1 MARHPK
7 WVRAFLSDDDLA
19 AITRAV
25 TEAEGHTSAEVRV
38 HLDHSCDG
46 DALQQAINVFERLGM
61 HKTAAR
67 NGVLVYI
74 SVTDR
79 KLAVIGDRGIHER
92 VGEAYWRGLVA
103 AVRERMRQQQSR
115 DGLIHAIAE
124 VGRELSRH
132 FPRRPGDKN
141 ELSDDVSP
149 GRV

>member
-7 WVRAFLSDDDLA
+7 WVRAILSDDDLEA
-19 AITRAV
+19 VARAV
-25 TEAEGHTSAEVRV
+25 AETEGHTSAEVRV

-46 DALQQAINVFERLGM
+46 DPLQQAIKVFERLGM

-67 NGVLVYI
+67 NGVLVYV

-92 VGEAYWRGLVA
+92 VGEAYWQGLVA
-103 AVRERMRQQQSR
+103 AVRERMRQQQAR

-124 VGRELSRH
+124 VGTELGRH
-132 FPRRPGDKN
+132 FPRRPDDTN
-141 ELSDDVSP
+141 ELSDQASL
-149 GRV
+149 G

>member
-19 AITRAV
+19 AIARAV
-25 TEAEGHTSAEVRV
+25 AEAEGRTSAEVRV

-46 DALQQAINVFERLGM
+46 DALQQAIKVFQRLGM

-67 NGVLVYI
+67 HGVLVYI

-79 KLAVIGDRGIHER
+79 KLAVIGDKGIHER

-103 AVRERMRQQQSR
+103 AVRERMRQQQPR
-115 DGLIHAIAE
+115 DGLIHAVAE
-124 VGRELSRH
+124 VGRELGRH
-132 FPRRPGDKN
+132 FPRQPGDKN
-141 ELSDDVSP
+141 EFSDDVSF
-149 GRV
+149 GRR

>member
-7 WVRAFLSDDDLA
+7 WVRAILSDDGLEA
-19 AITRAV
+19 VTRAIA
-25 TEAEGHTSAEVRV
+25 EAERLTSAEIRV

-46 DALQQAINVFERLGM
+46 DALQQAIRVFERLGM

-67 NGVLVYI
+67 NGVLVYV

-92 VGEAYWRGLVA
+92 VGEAYWQELVA
-103 AVRERMRQQQSR
+103 AVRGRMRQQQPR

-124 VGRELSRH
+124 VSRELGRH
-132 FPRRPGDKN
+132 FPRRPGDTN
-141 ELSDDVSP
+141 ELSNEVSL
-149 GRV
+149 G

>member
-7 WVRAFLSDDDLA
+7 WVRAFLSDDDLEA
-19 AITRAV
+19 VARAV
-25 TEAEGHTSAEVRV
+25 AEGEGHTAAEVRV

-46 DALQQAINVFERLGM
+46 DALRQAIKVFERLGM

-67 NGVLVYI
+67 SGVLVYV

-92 VGEAYWRGLVA
+92 VGEAYWQGLVA
-103 AVRERMRQQQSR
+103 AVRERMRRQQPR

-124 VGRELSRH
+124 VGRELGRH
-132 FPRRPGDKN
+132 FPRRSDDKN

-149 GRV
+149 GRR

>member
-7 WVRAFLSDDDLA
+7 WVRAILSDDDLEA
-19 AITRAV
+19 VARAV
-25 TEAEGHTSAEVRV
+25 ADAERHTSAEVRV

-46 DALQQAINVFERLGM
+46 DALQQAIKVFERLGM

-67 NGVLVYI
+67 NGVMVYV

-92 VGEAYWRGLVA
+92 VGEAYWQGLVA
-103 AVRERMRQQQSR
+103 AVRERMSQQQAR
-115 DGLIHAIAE
+115 GALIHAIAE
-124 VGRELSRH
+124 VGRELGRH

-141 ELSDDVSP
+141 ELSDDVSL
-149 GRV
+149 GS